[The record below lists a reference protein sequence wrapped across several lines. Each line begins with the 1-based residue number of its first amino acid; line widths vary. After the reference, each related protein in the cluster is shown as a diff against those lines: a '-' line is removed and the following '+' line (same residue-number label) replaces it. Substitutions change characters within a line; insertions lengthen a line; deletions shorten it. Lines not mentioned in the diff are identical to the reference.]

1 MSKPLPTAEPL
12 AFRQALISAAI
23 LGLML
28 GFFGGL
34 VLFSNG

>member
-1 MSKPLPTAEPL
+1 MGKPLPRAEDI
-12 AFRQALISAAI
+12 AFRQALISAVY